1 MYINYTITIIYYYI
15 LIFFIDI
22 SEARQRCYKSTHP
35 PPEYTEIECDNEV
48 KTCSWKRI
56 LLLVIAITVHNI
68 PEGLA
73 VGIAFGAVDS
83 SPSSTFNSAR

>member
-1 MYINYTITIIYYYI
+1 MSYRNCI
-15 LIFFIDI
+15 LICFIETSD
-22 SEARQRCYKSTHP
+22 ARQRCYKSTHP
-35 PPEYTEIECDNEV
+35 PPEYTEIECDNDV
-48 KTCSWKRI
+48 KACSWKRI
-56 LLLVIAITVHNI
+56 LLLIIAITVHNI

>member
-1 MYINYTITIIYYYI
+1 M
-15 LIFFIDI
+15 

-35 PPEYTEIECDNEV
+35 PPEYTEIECDNAV

-56 LLLVIAITVHNI
+56 LLLIIAITVHNI

-73 VGIAFGAVDS
+73 VGIAFGAIDS
-83 SPSSTFNSAR
+83 SPSSTFSSAR